1 MEALRWTYEHLDV
14 PVQRCFSYCS
24 IFPRGH
30 HFYSDELINLWVAE
44 GFIDSY
50 GGKYE
55 LEAVGQLYLDKLVS
69 YSFLQKENLR
79 GSFTVPDLVHFLAV
93 EVAGSECLSIQNGWE
108 GDLPQNVH
116 HLFIEIDGGNISE
129 EILELTE
136 LRTLII
142 NHTGQNWQNLSYE
155 IFQNVFMNLPR
166 LRVLILEVEWFQ
178 SEMKIFDVPLSINL
192 LRHLRYFGF
201 RVSVTGSSLW
211 VLNLPATF
219 ARLYHLLV
227 LDVTGFDK
235 LSFPLNE
242 DMSGLT
248 ELRHVI
254 IDSKDPHFPHIGRH
268 ESLRTFKHFTVKMEA
283 GYELNQLKRLNK
295 LRGELNIYG
304 LENVPGNDDALQP
317 ELHKKEN
324 LTSVKLSW
332 GNPQED
338 QGLQSQVLE
347 ALRPPAWLQ
356 TLQIVCYN
364 GLAYPNWMM
373 TNGPEAPKCLQDL
386 KLEECRQLGEEIP
399 EHNRLFKYLRILHV
413 ANCIWEFFPA
423 NMERLESLQKLKI
436 EDCPNLQSLPTRLP
450 QSLRIL
456 HISNCDRWNHWPDNM
471 EDHMSLLELEIAE
484 CRNIESLPA
493 QLPGSLEKLNVLAGC
508 PEISSLPVMPH
519 ELLELILSS
528 RNQEFITSCKT
539 PGHQHYENI
548 SHVPHK
554 IIEYGKALNPLL
566 LLRTNIPLLVNVF
579 VMWACQQIQ
588 TRTKKWK
595 TINEDLY
602 PSEDGEGSV
611 L

>member
-55 LEAVGQLYLDKLVS
+55 LEAVGQLYFDKLVS
-69 YSFLQKENLR
+69 CSFLQKENLR
-79 GSFTVPDLVHFLAV
+79 DSFTVPDLVHFLAV
-93 EVAGSECLSIQNGWE
+93 EVAGSECFSIKNGWE

-116 HLFIEIDGGNISE
+116 HLFIEIDDGNISE

-155 IFQNVFMNLPR
+155 IFERVFMNLPM
-166 LRVLILEVEWFQ
+166 LRVLILKVEWFQ
-178 SEMKIFDVPLSINL
+178 SETKIFDVPQSINL

-201 RVSVTGSSLW
+201 RVSVIDTSLW

-227 LDVTGFDK
+227 LDVKGFDK
-235 LSFPLNE
+235 LSFALIE
-242 DMSGLT
+242 DTSDLT

-254 IDSKDPHFPHIGRH
+254 IDSEDPHFPNIGRH
-268 ESLRTFKHFTVKMEA
+268 ESLRTFEHFTVKMEP

-304 LENVPGNDDALQP
+304 LENVPSNEDALQP
-317 ELHKKEN
+317 ELHKMEN
-324 LTSVKLSW
+324 LTRVKLSW
-332 GNPQED
+332 GGPQE
-338 QGLQSQVLE
+338 QGLQSQVLR
-347 ALRPPAWLQ
+347 ALRLPVWLQ
-356 TLQIVCYN
+356 TLQIVHYE
-364 GLAYPNWMM
+364 GSEYPNWMM
-373 TNGPEAPKCLQDL
+373 TDGPEVPKCLQDL
-386 KLEECRQLGEEIP
+386 KLEECTQLGEEIP
-399 EHNRLFKYLRILHV
+399 EHNKLFKYLRILHV
-413 ANCIWEFFPA
+413 ANCVWEFFPA
-423 NMERLESLQKLKI
+423 NMERLEWLQKLEI
-436 EDCPNLQSLPTRLP
+436 EDCTNLQSLPTTLP
-450 QSLRIL
+450 LSLRIL
-456 HISNCDRWNHWPDNM
+456 HISNCGRWNHWPDNM
-471 EDHMSLLELEIAE
+471 EDHQSLLELEIAE
-484 CRNIESLPA
+484 CCNIKKLPTH
-493 QLPGSLEKLNVLAGC
+493 LPGSLEKLNVLAGC
-508 PEISSLPVMPH
+508 CKIRSLPVMPH
-519 ELLELILSS
+519 SLLELILWS

-554 IIEYGKALNPLL
+554 IIEYDSD
-566 LLRTNIPLLVNVF
+566 
-579 VMWACQQIQ
+579 
-588 TRTKKWK
+588 
-595 TINEDLY
+595 EDEEM
-602 PSEDGEGSV
+602 EDNQ
-611 L
+611 